1 MTVGRWRVKEG
12 IFKDRECLNVT
23 GKESTE
29 RKSIKIAISP
39 LSEIRQKAHYL
50 LTPDAEGHTSLVED
64 SADKGDRPHD
74 PHSVHSLLDTKYNL
88 MKAIKG

>member
-1 MTVGRWRVKEG
+1 MREFFKE
-12 IFKDRECLNVT
+12 RECLNVT

-50 LTPDAEGHTSLVED
+50 LTQDAEGHTSLVEEY
-64 SADKGDRPHD
+64 ALIKEI
-74 PHSVHSLLDTKYNL
+74 VL
-88 MKAIKG
+88 MIPIQCIAS